1 MANRLFYQ
9 FRLSLEKSIV
19 DLFGKVTIGAS
30 GAPTLVTASSKGIA
44 SITKNSTGRYTI
56 VLQDS
61 YYGLLNGQII
71 IVNSTAPA
79 APNVRIVS
87 EAVANAA
94 SKAIVIQF
102 SIADGTATDPG
113 SGEAFLMS
121 FQLKNSSA
129 Y

>member
-19 DLFGKVTIGAS
+19 DLFGKVTFGAT
-30 GAPTLVTASSKGIA
+30 GAPTLVAASSKGIL
-44 SITKNSTGRYTI
+44 SITRNSAGRYTI
-56 VLQDS
+56 VLQDT
-61 YYGLLNGQII
+61 YYALLMANFII
-71 IVNSTAPA
+71 LNSTAPA

-87 EAVANAA
+87 EAVATLA

-113 SGEAFLMS
+113 SGEALLFSLS
-121 FQLKNSSA
+121 LKNTSA
-129 Y
+129 F